1 MTFMQITFIL
11 VSVMTLGAAVM
22 VVSTRKMLHA
32 ALWLVAALFGVA
44 MLFAMLEAGFFA
56 VIQVLV
62 YIGAIAILVIFAVML
77 TRRVMQ
83 DTGPQVI
90 RGWWLAAIL
99 SVVVFVGLAYLLSW
113 SGFKMTAPVIQNE
126 QKMVVQLGQA
136 LVAPDQFLLPFEVAS
151 VMLLT
156 ALVGAIYITY
166 QKR

>member
-1 MTFMQITFIL
+1 MTFMQIVFIL
-11 VSVMTLGAAVM
+11 ASVMTLGSAVM

-44 MLFAMLEAGFFA
+44 ILFAMLEAGFFA

-90 RGWWLAAIL
+90 RAWWLAAIL
-99 SVVVFVGLAYLLSW
+99 SVIVFVGLAYLLSW
-113 SGFKMTAPVIQNE
+113 SGFRLTPPVIQDD
-126 QKMVVQLGQA
+126 QKMVVLLGQA
-136 LVAPDQFLLPFEVAS
+136 LVNPDGFLLPFEVAS